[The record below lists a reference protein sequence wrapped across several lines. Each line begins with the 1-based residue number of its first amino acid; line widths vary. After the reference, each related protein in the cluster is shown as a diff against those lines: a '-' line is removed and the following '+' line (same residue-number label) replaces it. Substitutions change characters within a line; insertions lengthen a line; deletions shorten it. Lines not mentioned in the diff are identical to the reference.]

1 MIVFALLICLVS
13 NTFGKHEAA
22 EYVDLIELNHQ
33 YDTRGRLVFDQV
45 IFWERTPEQGRFQ
58 VRAWCMV
65 DDREL
70 LNRRPVKNEVNGMYQ
85 VDSYDADIRL
95 RRTIT
100 SRLFR
105 ESWTQLDPERDNKK
119 VHDERLRVGLIRR
132 IEVTQ

>member
-1 MIVFALLICLVS
+1 MILALLIGLVS
-13 NTFGKHEAA
+13 STFGKHEAA
-22 EYVDLIELNHQ
+22 EYVDLIELNHF

-70 LNRRPVKNEVNGMYQ
+70 LNRRPVRNEETALYQ
-85 VDSYDADIRL
+85 VDSYDADNRL
-95 RRTIT
+95 RRVIT

-105 ESWTQLDPERDNKK
+105 ESWTTIDPERELKHNDN
-119 VHDERLRVGLIRR
+119 RLRVGLIRR
-132 IEVTQ
+132 IEVPQ